1 MKIIIAGAGEVGLH
15 LIKMFS
21 TGDEH
26 NIVLIDINGQ
36 RSHFIDEH
44 YDILTVQGS
53 ATSISVL
60 QEIGMSDVDLF
71 IAVTEKEE
79 TNITACILAKKLG
92 VKKTIARVDNEE
104 YLHYQNKKI
113 LKDIGIDQL
122 TYPQQLAALEI
133 VNLIRETGVTE
144 SFEFARGKLSFFAI
158 KLDESAKIL
167 GKTLEEVSNSNKYLD
182 YRAVAIERNEK
193 TIIPTGKDIFQLHD
207 LVYVISN
214 KYGIDKIME
223 SSGKKQI
230 NIKNIMILGGS
241 RIGTR
246 TAKELQN
253 HFNVKLIDI
262 DEHKSLE
269 IADKLSQT
277 LVLHGDGRD
286 TELLEEEG
294 IKKIDAFIAVTDNS
308 DTNIIAC
315 LLAKKLGVKR
325 TIAEIENIDYIQIAE
340 NIGIDTIISK
350 KYLAASSIFAE
361 TLSAEVS
368 SMKYLKGIDA
378 EILEFVVHE
387 NSLITKKPLM
397 HIKFPKNAII
407 GGITRNDESFIAK
420 GQSVIQPG
428 DKVVVFALAEAVHAL
443 EKLFK

>member
-21 TGDEH
+21 VGDEH
-26 NIVLIDINGQ
+26 NIVIVDIDAQKNQ
-36 RSHFIDEH
+36 FIETHHDV
-44 YDILTVQGS
+44 LTVQGS

-60 QEIGMSDVDLF
+60 QEIGVASSDLF

-92 VKKTIARVDNEE
+92 VKKTIARVDNQE
-104 YLHYQNKKI
+104 YLSYQNSKI
-113 LKDIGIDQL
+113 LSSIGVDQV

-144 SFEFARGKLSFFAI
+144 SFEFAGGKLSFFAL
-158 KLDESAKIL
+158 KLDQSAQIL
-167 GKTLEEVSNSNKYLD
+167 GKTLQEVSNDKYLD
-182 YRAVAIERNEK
+182 YRDVAIERNGK
-193 TIIPTGKDIFQLHD
+193 TIIPSGQDIFMLGD
-207 LVYVISN
+207 LIYVVSN
-214 KYGIDKIME
+214 KHGVDKIME
-223 SSGKKQI
+223 NSGKKQI

-241 RIGTR
+241 RAGTR
-246 TAKELQN
+246 AAKELQD

-262 DEHKSLE
+262 DERKSLE
-269 IADKLSQT
+269 IADKLSKT
-277 LVLHGDGRD
+277 LVLNGDGRN

-294 IKKIDAFIAVTDNS
+294 IKKIDAFVAVTDNS

-361 TLSAEVS
+361 TITAEVS
-368 SMKYLKGIDA
+368 SMKYLMGTDA
-378 EILEFVVHE
+378 EVLEFVVHKD
-387 NSLITKKPLM
+387 SLITQKELM

-407 GGITRNDESFIAK
+407 GGVTRNNESFIATGK
-420 GQSVIQPG
+420 TKIQAG
-428 DKVVVFALAEAVHAL
+428 DKAVVFALQEAVHDL
-443 EKLFK
+443 EKMFK